1 MCSSDL
7 SIFLFLVNGLLDD
20 LGGFADVW
28 VYSYAQLLGRLE
40 IEDDLVLIGLIE
52 ALDPEVRQVLV
63 P

>member
-1 MCSSDL
+1 
-7 SIFLFLVNGLLDD
+7 LDD

-28 VYSYAQLLGRLE
+28 LYSYAQLLGRLE

>member
-1 MCSSDL
+1 
-7 SIFLFLVNGLLDD
+7 LDD

-40 IEDDLVLIGLIE
+40 IEDDLGLIE